1 MATLRRDGFTS
12 LEVAPTASRSDG
24 VAITK
29 PLIFTGSHLFVNFG
43 VSGGDDGS
51 RQNNDKTGDGTDK
64 TKLYRKSAFV
74 QLTGC
79 SAVYFPASIKSSP
92 CQNLRDLPRLYLG
105 SADSIPCL
113 IEYTHLDVK
122 GL

>member
-1 MATLRRDGFTS
+1 MRHTLTKLGIGIARAAETS
-12 LEVAPTASRSDG
+12 NFWVTGTDSKR
-24 VAITK
+24 
-29 PLIFTGSHLFVNFG
+29 TGSHSFFNFG

-51 RQNNDKTGDGTDK
+51 RQNNGKTGDGTDK
-64 TKLYRKSAFV
+64 TTLYRKSAFV